1 MLSYSVNQL
10 MNLINSFFTL
20 PCTAVIKQLALL
32 RRPRYI
38 HTSSRRKF
46 ACSQTSPTIPALWS
60 AMQTVTPRIPH
71 QSAVSHQTTSL
82 DVSMATPLSELNRK
96 RRAFSSLLQPVQRLV
111 ASSSSKVELLNAQ
124 SIANKSCLI
133 HDHIL
138 DKCLDYTCI
147 TETWHQPNTFSSLNE
162 SCPQGYSYLQ
172 KARST
177 GRGGGR
183 PVIYRSDLKL
193 SLQPLPE
200 LSSFE
205 CLHLNVSPLP
215 LCCSSSSTDH
225 QNQTHRLSL
234 RCQIFSQLSAH
245 PLLML

>member
-10 MNLINSFFTL
+10 MNLNSFSTL

-32 RRPRYI
+32 RRPRCI

-60 AMQTVTPRIPH
+60 AMPTVTPRIPH
-71 QSAVSHQTTSL
+71 QSAVSRQTTSL
-82 DVSMATPLSELNRK
+82 DVSMATPLSELNGK
-96 RRAFSSLLQPVQRLV
+96 RGVFSSLLQPVQRLV
-111 ASSSSKVELLNAQ
+111 ASSSSKVELL
-124 SIANKSCLI
+124 IANKSCLI

-147 TETWHQPNTFSSLNE
+147 TESWHQPNTFSSLNE
-162 SCPQGYSYLQ
+162 SCPQGYSYLK

-183 PVIYRSDLKL
+183 PVIHRSDLKL

-225 QNQTHRLSL
+225 QNQTHHLSL